1 MSTPSVY
8 STLHLSPSHHLSL
21 LTSHKHPH
29 HNNMSRYLSIFI
41 TVLSLA
47 QVQAWTVPIL
57 GVGTSPPPSF
67 LLTTDISP
75 QCAAVN
81 KGTYLCCEASV
92 NGGNAAVQLAA
103 NLAGY
108 ELPANT
114 VNGVLCEYSSLCSL
128 LVLF

>member
-1 MSTPSVY
+1 
-8 STLHLSPSHHLSL
+8 
-21 LTSHKHPH
+21 
-29 HNNMSRYLSIFI
+29 MSRLLLSIFI
-41 TVLSLA
+41 TLLSLA

-92 NGGNAAVQLAA
+92 NSGNAAVQLAA
-103 NLAGY
+103 DIAGY

-114 VNGVLCEYSSLCSL
+114 INGVLCEYSFLYSL
-128 LVLF
+128 LIPFWERETVGR